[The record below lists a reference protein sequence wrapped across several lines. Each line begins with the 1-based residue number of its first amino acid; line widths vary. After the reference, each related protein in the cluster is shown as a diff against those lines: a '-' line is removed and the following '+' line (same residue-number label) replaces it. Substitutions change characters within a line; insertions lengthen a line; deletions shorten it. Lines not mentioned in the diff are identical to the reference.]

1 MNEAGRN
8 EQILPRI
15 YTDSQGIRSL
25 PAHLK
30 SYGPLWE
37 PPAYIH
43 PVYDPSA
50 AGWKVQRD
58 PIQLSPIIRSRMIA
72 AEAALFYGP
81 AMELLCDLGWYK
93 TKWNTAEKQENDRWG
108 GWYDDLKSSASCI
121 RDAMLNDEQSKEYIP
136 VGVKFPAQAKDP
148 VVPSSGNRIRK
159 TVRNDL
165 GNIWAI
171 GDDSGSLDLYAGPLR
186 KPGYI
191 LNAGAPVWSIDFLS
205 GTDCFLNPRSTKPG
219 SSPPSR
225 SSTFDILALSTI
237 SQDPGLLPP
246 VEILKR
252 GTDAKSSVQIW
263 SIPFNEPSN
272 FGRAD
277 DDEEL
282 QIPTESGDSINQK
295 DSSPELRHIPSSDIP
310 FPNKD
315 LPQLEFLLALKSQAS
330 VVRWCPRGGSK
341 SMSDSNPSAPKDFSE
356 KIDCLGVLAV
366 ATFDGA
372 VNLYAVP
379 NPCQIKDRV
388 CAPSDA
394 YLVCST
400 HNSSVDLTP
409 CATLMLPN
417 TSCLALDWANH
428 DVIAGGC
435 LNGCVAVWHVF
446 NTLQSFA
453 SCSTREA
460 VPLLIRP
467 THFLPLHSAPIRSIS
482 WIRVPPL
489 KRNGQPGID
498 EDPTFLA
505 TTGYDG
511 SVKLVDMDDLAASA
525 SLTHERGETFA
536 LDFSSAQGSL
546 HLADSDYSIKSICV
560 RPRDLS
566 VTKKVLSQMGLIWQ
580 ISSSD
585 YHSFIAYAAADG
597 VCGLASMARSQK
609 YRSRATTWA
618 LKVYQMDFNRNTS
631 ELRMLDNHKPLAS
644 LAIHFNDEKPSSDE
658 GLTSMNEPNKNNKT
672 KEKQKPKDQKEKSKV
687 STGNLKSNDQY
698 SGSPIGTYPPIVGV
712 HCLSWCPSIRRGTV
726 LASGMGCGLVRIDSV
741 EGGLNKKAMRFR
753 NIEKLLNDAIDS
765 ENEEQV
771 GDNYD
776 PVDEED

>member
-148 VVPSSGNRIRK
+148 VVPSSGNQIRK

-186 KPGYI
+186 VEKSLDGSERVAQDKVRFERFARCP
-191 LNAGAPVWSIDFLS
+191 LSAPVWSIDFLS
-205 GTDCFLNPRSTKPG
+205 GTDSFLNPRSTKPG

-225 SSTFDILALSTI
+225 SSAFDILALSTI

-295 DSSPELRHIPSSDIP
+295 DSSPELRHILSSDIP
-310 FPNKD
+310 FLNKD
-315 LPQLEFLLALKSQAS
+315 LPQLEFLLALQSQAS

-394 YLVCST
+394 YLVSAHIKQVLT
-400 HNSSVDLTP
+400 LDLTP

-435 LNGCVAVWHVF
+435 LNGEQAIVF
-446 NTLQSFA
+446 ICFSMPSYSFILFSPNEARSFA

-511 SVKLVDMDDLAASA
+511 SVKL
-525 SLTHERGETFA
+525 
-536 LDFSSAQGSL
+536 
-546 HLADSDYSIKSICV
+546 
-560 RPRDLS
+560 
-566 VTKKVLSQMGLIWQ
+566 Q

-658 GLTSMNEPNKNNKT
+658 GLTSMNEPKKNNKT

-687 STGNLKSNDQY
+687 STGNLKSNDQC